1 MTSKRLNLAPSSW
14 GPVAWK
20 LLHSVAAGY
29 PDRATPQEQA
39 SLTQFIHG
47 LPDLLPCAMCRV
59 HFRQEIAADPVEPHV
74 GSRAAIERWL
84 VDLHNRVNA
93 RLEKPQLTRDE
104 AAQLMKGD
112 IVGEDPTSSSA
123 SSDATI
129 IGLAVAV
136 GVMGV

>member
-1 MTSKRLNLAPSSW
+1 M
-14 GPVAWK
+14 
-20 LLHSVAAGY
+20 
-29 PDRATPQEQA
+29 
-39 SLTQFIHG
+39 TQFIHG
-47 LPDLLPCAMCRV
+47 LPDLLPCAKCRV

-74 GSRAAIERWL
+74 GSRAAIEKWL

-112 IVGEDPTSSSA
+112 IVGEDPTPSSA
-123 SSDATI
+123 SDATI

-136 GVMGV
+136 AVMGVLLIIMLVSYYRARGVKTTPRSYPEFNSYWG